1 MCQLIKTLFFYFKQK
16 EDHSHLSQFIAHAA
30 LDLVDEHIWKTTN
43 MHLKVVDKFNQW
55 FVSAFV
61 TATHIR
67 FIMVHDVKND
77 DGIKNFFNE
86 MYETYIKV
94 NYYYSMITRFKV
106 NYNFYRILVFNES
119 ILQIEYS
126 NQVCWF

>member
-1 MCQLIKTLFFYFKQK
+1 
-16 EDHSHLSQFIAHAA
+16 
-30 LDLVDEHIWKTTN
+30 

-94 NYYYSMITRFKV
+94 RQTSFLVIDKRFKG
-106 NYNFYRILVFNES
+106 FKKF
-119 ILQIEYS
+119 
-126 NQVCWF
+126 